1 MIDFAIH
8 YRFDS
13 KMLNLLSEHYNDSF
27 LNKIQSI
34 KVEEGSEELSLYNF
48 FSKKDPFPNTDLY
61 PFNEYSDV
69 TTDIGDPIIRAN
81 IQKSIVENRYEI
93 FKLLMLEY
101 GINKNAIESLVKQV
115 VFSETRSIDYNYYKS
130 LLDLLIENGSSSE
143 KFKIK
148 STYFNQNTLAKWELE
163 IKNNGDSKYWKAIMS
178 GNYDKRY

>member
-81 IQKSIVENRYEI
+81 IQKSIVENIYYI
-93 FKLLMLEY
+93 LKLLKL
-101 GINKNAIESLVKQV
+101 
-115 VFSETRSIDYNYYKS
+115 
-130 LLDLLIENGSSSE
+130 
-143 KFKIK
+143 
-148 STYFNQNTLAKWELE
+148 
-163 IKNNGDSKYWKAIMS
+163 
-178 GNYDKRY
+178 